1 METLLL
7 KGKPVSDSIRL
18 ALAPRVQSLKEIGII
33 PKLAAIIVGDDP
45 ASQMYVLNKTR
56 AFEKLNCE
64 SQTFRL
70 DVGSSEKEVLTLID
84 TLNNDSSVYGILVQ
98 LPLPN
103 HLDAK
108 TILHAV
114 SFKKDVDGFHPKNLG
129 LLLEGN
135 PNFIPC
141 TPQGILEILKH
152 YDIPVSGRHA
162 VIVGRSNIVG
172 KPMFA
177 LLAQKYEMGNA
188 TVTICHTGTKDLAQ
202 HTNQADIIIV
212 AAGSPNMITGDMIKE
227 GHTNQADIIIV
238 AAGSPNMI
246 TGDMIKEGVD
256 IIDVGINRVEDNSEK
271 GYTLMGDVNTESVMG
286 IANSVTPVPGGVGP
300 MTITM
305 LLVNTVK
312 SAENCVEL
320 VAGC

>member
-18 ALAPRVQSLKEIGII
+18 SLEPRVQSLKETGIV

-45 ASQMYVLNKTR
+45 ASQVYVRNKAR
-56 AFEKLNCE
+56 AFKKLSCE
-64 SQTFRL
+64 SQTYRL
-70 DVGSSEKEVLTLID
+70 DSKSNEENVLTLID
-84 TLNNDSSVYGILVQ
+84 RLNNDPSVHGILVQ
-98 LPLPN
+98 LPLPK
-103 HLDAK
+103 HLDSK
-108 TILHAV
+108 TILHTV
-114 SFKKDVDGFHPKNLG
+114 SPNKDVDGFHPENLG

-141 TPQGILEILKH
+141 TPHGVLEILRH
-152 YDIPVSGRHA
+152 YDISVSGRHA

-177 LLAQKYEMGNA
+177 LLAQKFEMGNA
-188 TVTICHTGTKDLAQ
+188 TVTICHTGTKDLAAYTKQ
-202 HTNQADIIIV
+202 GDIIIA
-212 AAGSPNMITGDMIKE
+212 AAGSPHMITGDMIKE
-227 GHTNQADIIIV
+227 GA
-238 AAGSPNMI
+238 
-246 TGDMIKEGVD
+246 D
-256 IIDVGINRVEDNSEK
+256 IIDVGINRVDDDSEK
-271 GYTLMGDVNTESVMG
+271 GYTLVGDVNTESVMG

-312 SAENCVEL
+312 SAEKCVEL
-320 VAGC
+320 VTGW

>member
-1 METLLL
+1 MGTLLL

-18 ALAPRVQSLKEIGII
+18 SLEPRVQSLKEIGIV

-45 ASQMYVLNKTR
+45 ASQVYVRNKAR
-56 AFEKLNCE
+56 AFKKLSCE
-64 SQTFRL
+64 SQTYRL
-70 DVGSSEKEVLTLID
+70 DSKSNEENVLTLID
-84 TLNNDSSVYGILVQ
+84 RLNNDPSAHGILVQ
-98 LPLPN
+98 LPLPK
-103 HLDAK
+103 HLDSK
-108 TILHAV
+108 TILHTV
-114 SFKKDVDGFHPKNLG
+114 SPNKDVDGFHPENLG

-141 TPQGILEILKH
+141 TPHGVLEILRH
-152 YDIPVSGRHA
+152 YDISVSGRHA

-177 LLAQKYEMGNA
+177 LLAQKFEMGNA
-188 TVTICHTGTKDLAQ
+188 TVTICHTGTKDLAAYTKQ
-202 HTNQADIIIV
+202 GDIII
-212 AAGSPNMITGDMIKE
+212 A
-227 GHTNQADIIIV
+227 

-256 IIDVGINRVEDNSEK
+256 IIDVGINRVDDDSEK
-271 GYTLMGDVNTESVMG
+271 GYTLVGDVNTESVMG

-312 SAENCVEL
+312 SAEKCVEL
-320 VAGC
+320 VTGW

>member
-18 ALAPRVQSLKEIGII
+18 SLEPRVQSLIDIGIV

-45 ASQMYVLNKTR
+45 ASQVYVRNKAR

-64 SQTFRL
+64 SQTYRL
-70 DVGSSEKEVLTLID
+70 DSKSNEENVLTLID
-84 TLNNDSSVYGILVQ
+84 RLNNDPSAHGILVQ

-103 HLDAK
+103 HLDSK
-108 TILHAV
+108 TILHTV
-114 SFKKDVDGFHPKNLG
+114 SPNKDVDGFHPENLG

-141 TPQGILEILKH
+141 TPHGVLEILKH

-177 LLAQKYEMGNA
+177 LLVQKFEMGNA
-188 TVTICHTGTKDLAQ
+188 TVTICHTGTKDLAVY
-202 HTNQADIIIV
+202 TKQADIIIA

-227 GHTNQADIIIV
+227 GA
-238 AAGSPNMI
+238 
-246 TGDMIKEGVD
+246 D
-256 IIDVGINRVEDNSEK
+256 IIDVGINRVDDDSEK
-271 GYTLMGDVNTESVMG
+271 GYTLVGDVNTESVMG

-312 SAENCVEL
+312 SAEKCVEL
-320 VAGC
+320 VTGW

>member
-18 ALAPRVQSLKEIGII
+18 SLKPRVESLIETGIV
-33 PKLAAIIVGDDP
+33 PKLAAIIIGDDP
-45 ASQMYVLNKTR
+45 ASQVYVRNKAR
-56 AFEKLNCE
+56 AFRKLSCE
-64 SQTFRL
+64 SQTYQL
-70 DVGSSEKEVLTLID
+70 DSKSSEEDVLTLID
-84 TLNNDSSVYGILVQ
+84 RLNNDPSVHGILVQ

-103 HLDAK
+103 HLDSK
-108 TILHAV
+108 TILHTV
-114 SFKKDVDGFHPKNLG
+114 SPNKDVDGFHPENLG

-141 TPQGILEILKH
+141 TPHGVLEILRH
-152 YDIPVSGRHA
+152 YDIPVSGRYA

-177 LLAQKYEMGNA
+177 LLAQKFEMGNA
-188 TVTICHTGTKDLAQ
+188 TVTICHTGTKDLAAYTKQ
-202 HTNQADIIIV
+202 GDIIIA

-227 GHTNQADIIIV
+227 GA
-238 AAGSPNMI
+238 
-246 TGDMIKEGVD
+246 D
-256 IIDVGINRVEDNSEK
+256 IIDVGINRVDDDSEK
-271 GYTLMGDVNTESVMG
+271 GYTLVGDVNTESVMG

-312 SAENCVEL
+312 SAEKCVEL
-320 VAGC
+320 VTGW

>member
-18 ALAPRVQSLKEIGII
+18 SLEPRVQSLIETGIV

-45 ASQMYVLNKTR
+45 ASQVYVRNKAR
-56 AFEKLNCE
+56 AFRKLSCE
-64 SQTFRL
+64 SQTYQL
-70 DVGSSEKEVLTLID
+70 DSKSSEEDVLTLID
-84 TLNNDSSVYGILVQ
+84 RLNNDPSVHGILVQ

-103 HLDAK
+103 HLDSKA
-108 TILHAV
+108 ILHRV
-114 SFKKDVDGFHPKNLG
+114 SPNKDVDGFHPENLG

-141 TPQGILEILKH
+141 TPHGVLEILRH

-177 LLAQKYEMGNA
+177 LLAQKFEMGNA
-188 TVTICHTGTKDLAQ
+188 TVTICHTGTKDLAAYTKQ
-202 HTNQADIIIV
+202 GDIIIA
-212 AAGSPNMITGDMIKE
+212 AAGSANMITSDMIKE
-227 GHTNQADIIIV
+227 GA
-238 AAGSPNMI
+238 
-246 TGDMIKEGVD
+246 D
-256 IIDVGINRVEDNSEK
+256 IIDVGINRIDDDSEK
-271 GYTLMGDVNTESVMG
+271 GYTLVGDVNTESVMG

-312 SAENCVEL
+312 SAEKCVEL
-320 VAGC
+320 VTGW

>member
-18 ALAPRVQSLKEIGII
+18 SLEPRVQSLKEIGIV
-33 PKLAAIIVGDDP
+33 PKLAAIIIGDDP
-45 ASQMYVLNKTR
+45 ASQVYVRNKAR
-56 AFEKLNCE
+56 AFKKLSCE
-64 SQTFRL
+64 SQTYRL
-70 DVGSSEKEVLTLID
+70 DSKSNEENVLTLID
-84 TLNNDSSVYGILVQ
+84 RLNNDPSAHGILVQ
-98 LPLPN
+98 LPLPK
-103 HLDAK
+103 HLDSK
-108 TILHAV
+108 TILHTV
-114 SFKKDVDGFHPKNLG
+114 SPNKDVDGFHPENLG

-141 TPQGILEILKH
+141 TPHGVLEILRH
-152 YDIPVSGRHA
+152 YDISVSGRHA

-177 LLAQKYEMGNA
+177 LLAQKFEMGNA
-188 TVTICHTGTKDLAQ
+188 TVTICHTGTKDLAAYTKQ
-202 HTNQADIIIV
+202 GDIIIA

-227 GHTNQADIIIV
+227 GA
-238 AAGSPNMI
+238 
-246 TGDMIKEGVD
+246 D
-256 IIDVGINRVEDNSEK
+256 IIDVGINRVDDDSEK
-271 GYTLMGDVNTESVMG
+271 GYTLVGDVNTESVMG

-312 SAENCVEL
+312 SAEKCVEL
-320 VAGC
+320 VTGW

>member
-18 ALAPRVQSLKEIGII
+18 SLDPRVKSLQEVGIV

-45 ASQMYVLNKTR
+45 ASQVYVRNKAR

-64 SQTFRL
+64 SQTYRL
-70 DVGSSEKEVLTLID
+70 DSKSSEENVLKLID
-84 TLNNDSSVYGILVQ
+84 RLNNDPSIHGILVQ

-103 HLDAK
+103 HLDSK
-108 TILHAV
+108 TILHTV
-114 SFKKDVDGFHPKNLG
+114 SLNKDVDGFHPENLG

-141 TPQGILEILKH
+141 TPHGVLEILRH

-177 LLAQKYEMGNA
+177 LLAQKFEMGNA
-188 TVTICHTGTKDLAQ
+188 TVTICHTGTKDLEVYTKQ
-202 HTNQADIIIV
+202 GDIIIA
-212 AAGSPNMITGDMIKE
+212 AAGS
-227 GHTNQADIIIV
+227 A
-238 AAGSPNMI
+238 NMI

-256 IIDVGINRVEDNSEK
+256 IIDVGINRVDDDSEK
-271 GYTLMGDVNTESVMG
+271 GYKLVGDVNTESVMG

-312 SAENCVEL
+312 SAEKCVEL
-320 VAGC
+320 VTGW

>member
-18 ALAPRVQSLKEIGII
+18 SLEPRVQSLIETGIV

-45 ASQMYVLNKTR
+45 ASQVYVRNKAR
-56 AFEKLNCE
+56 AFEKLSCE
-64 SQTFRL
+64 SQTYRL
-70 DVGSSEKEVLTLID
+70 DSKSNEENVLTLID
-84 TLNNDSSVYGILVQ
+84 RLNNDPSAHGILVQ

-103 HLDAK
+103 HLDSK
-108 TILHAV
+108 TILHTV
-114 SFKKDVDGFHPKNLG
+114 SPNKDVDGFHPENLG

-141 TPQGILEILKH
+141 TPHGVLEILRH

-177 LLAQKYEMGNA
+177 LLAQKFEMGNA
-188 TVTICHTGTKDLAQ
+188 TVTICHTGTKDLAAYTKQ
-202 HTNQADIIIV
+202 GDIIIA

-227 GHTNQADIIIV
+227 GA
-238 AAGSPNMI
+238 
-246 TGDMIKEGVD
+246 D
-256 IIDVGINRVEDNSEK
+256 IIDVGINRVDDDSEK
-271 GYTLMGDVNTESVMG
+271 GYTLVGDVNTESVMG

-312 SAENCVEL
+312 SAEKCVEL
-320 VAGC
+320 VTGW

>member
-18 ALAPRVQSLKEIGII
+18 SLEPRVQSLIEKGIV

-45 ASQMYVLNKTR
+45 ASQVYVRNKAR

-64 SQTFRL
+64 SQTYQL
-70 DVGSSEKEVLTLID
+70 DSRSSEEDVLTLID
-84 TLNNDSSVYGILVQ
+84 RLNNDPSVHGILVQ

-103 HLDAK
+103 QLDSK
-108 TILHAV
+108 MILHTV
-114 SFKKDVDGFHPKNLG
+114 SPKKDVDGFHPKNLG

-141 TPQGILEILKH
+141 TPYGVLEILRH
-152 YDIPVSGRHA
+152 YDISVSGRHA

-177 LLAQKYEMGNA
+177 LLAQKFEMGNA
-188 TVTICHTGTKDLAQ
+188 TVTICHTGTKDLAAYTKQ
-202 HTNQADIIIV
+202 GDIIIA

-227 GHTNQADIIIV
+227 GA
-238 AAGSPNMI
+238 
-246 TGDMIKEGVD
+246 D
-256 IIDVGINRVEDNSEK
+256 IIDVGINRVDDDSEK
-271 GYTLMGDVNTESVMG
+271 GYTLVGDVNTESVMG

-312 SAENCVEL
+312 SAEKCVEL
-320 VAGC
+320 VTGW

>member
-18 ALAPRVQSLKEIGII
+18 ALVPRVQSLKEIGII

-45 ASQMYVLNKTR
+45 ASQVYVLNKTR

-152 YDIPVSGRHA
+152 YDISVSGRHA

-188 TVTICHTGTKDLAQ
+188 TVTICHTGTKDLAL
-202 HTNQADIIIV
+202 HT
-212 AAGSPNMITGDMIKE
+212 K
-227 GHTNQADIIIV
+227 QADIIIV

-312 SAENCVEL
+312 SAEKCVEL
-320 VAGC
+320 VASS

>member
-18 ALAPRVQSLKEIGII
+18 SLEPRVQSLIETGIV

-45 ASQMYVLNKTR
+45 ASQVYVRNKAR
-56 AFEKLNCE
+56 AFRKLSCE
-64 SQTFRL
+64 SQTYQL
-70 DVGSSEKEVLTLID
+70 DSKSSEKDVLTLID
-84 TLNNDSSVYGILVQ
+84 RLNNDPSIHGILVQ

-103 HLDAK
+103 HLDSK
-108 TILHAV
+108 TILHTV
-114 SFKKDVDGFHPKNLG
+114 SPNKDVDGFHPENLG

-141 TPQGILEILKH
+141 TPHGVLEILRH

-177 LLAQKYEMGNA
+177 LLAQKFEMGNA
-188 TVTICHTGTKDLAQ
+188 TVTICHTGTKDLAAYTKQ
-202 HTNQADIIIV
+202 GDIII
-212 AAGSPNMITGDMIKE
+212 A
-227 GHTNQADIIIV
+227 

-256 IIDVGINRVEDNSEK
+256 IIDVGINRVDDDSEK
-271 GYTLMGDVNTESVMG
+271 GYTLVGDVNTESVMG

-312 SAENCVEL
+312 SAEKCVEL
-320 VAGC
+320 VTGW

>member
-18 ALAPRVQSLKEIGII
+18 SLEPRVQSLKETGIV

-45 ASQMYVLNKTR
+45 ASQVYVRNKAR
-56 AFEKLNCE
+56 AFKKLNCE
-64 SQTFRL
+64 SQTYRL
-70 DVGSSEKEVLTLID
+70 DSKSNEENVLTLID
-84 TLNNDSSVYGILVQ
+84 RLNNDPSAHGILVQ

-103 HLDAK
+103 HLDSK
-108 TILHAV
+108 TILHTV
-114 SFKKDVDGFHPKNLG
+114 SPNKDVDGFHPENLG

-141 TPQGILEILKH
+141 TPHGVLEILRH

-177 LLAQKYEMGNA
+177 LLAQKFEMGNA
-188 TVTICHTGTKDLAQ
+188 TVTICHTGTKDLAAYTKQ
-202 HTNQADIIIV
+202 GDIIIA

-227 GHTNQADIIIV
+227 GA
-238 AAGSPNMI
+238 
-246 TGDMIKEGVD
+246 D
-256 IIDVGINRVEDNSEK
+256 IIDVGINRVDDDSEK
-271 GYTLMGDVNTESVMG
+271 GYTLVGDVNTESVMG

-312 SAENCVEL
+312 SAEKCVEL
-320 VAGC
+320 VTGW

>member
-1 METLLL
+1 MGTLLL

-18 ALAPRVQSLKEIGII
+18 SLEPRVQSLKEIGIV

-45 ASQMYVLNKTR
+45 ASQVYVRNKAR
-56 AFEKLNCE
+56 AFKKLSCE
-64 SQTFRL
+64 SQTYRL
-70 DVGSSEKEVLTLID
+70 DSKSNEENVLTLID
-84 TLNNDSSVYGILVQ
+84 RLNNDPSVHGILVQ

-103 HLDAK
+103 HLDSK
-108 TILHAV
+108 MILHTV
-114 SFKKDVDGFHPKNLG
+114 SPNKDVDGFHPENLG

-141 TPQGILEILKH
+141 TPHGVLEILRH
-152 YDIPVSGRHA
+152 YDISVSGRHA

-177 LLAQKYEMGNA
+177 LLAQKFEMGNA
-188 TVTICHTGTKDLAQ
+188 TVTICHTGTKDLAAYTKQ
-202 HTNQADIIIV
+202 GDIIIA

-227 GHTNQADIIIV
+227 GA
-238 AAGSPNMI
+238 
-246 TGDMIKEGVD
+246 D
-256 IIDVGINRVEDNSEK
+256 IIDVGINRVDDDSEK
-271 GYTLMGDVNTESVMG
+271 GYTLVGDVNTESVMG

-312 SAENCVEL
+312 SAEKCVEL

>member
-18 ALAPRVQSLKEIGII
+18 SLEPRVQSLKEIGIV

-45 ASQMYVLNKTR
+45 ASQVYVRNKAR
-56 AFEKLNCE
+56 AFEKLSCE
-64 SQTFRL
+64 SQTYRL
-70 DVGSSEKEVLTLID
+70 DSKSNEENVLTLID
-84 TLNNDSSVYGILVQ
+84 RLNNDPSAHGILVQ

-103 HLDAK
+103 HLDSK
-108 TILHAV
+108 TILHTV
-114 SFKKDVDGFHPKNLG
+114 SPNKDVDGFHPENLG

-141 TPQGILEILKH
+141 TPHGVLEILRH

-177 LLAQKYEMGNA
+177 LLVQKFEMGNA
-188 TVTICHTGTKDLAQ
+188 TVTICHTGTKDLAVY
-202 HTNQADIIIV
+202 TKQADIIIA

-227 GHTNQADIIIV
+227 GA
-238 AAGSPNMI
+238 
-246 TGDMIKEGVD
+246 D
-256 IIDVGINRVEDNSEK
+256 IIDVGINRVDDDSEK
-271 GYTLMGDVNTESVMG
+271 GYTLVGDVNTESVMG

-312 SAENCVEL
+312 SAEKCVEL
-320 VAGC
+320 VTGW

>member
-18 ALAPRVQSLKEIGII
+18 SLEPRVQALIETGIV

-45 ASQMYVLNKTR
+45 ASKVYVRNKAQ
-56 AFEKLNCE
+56 AFRKLNCE
-64 SQTFRL
+64 SQTYQL
-70 DVGSSEKEVLTLID
+70 NSESSEKDVLTVID
-84 TLNNDSSVYGILVQ
+84 RLNNDPSVHGILVQ

-103 HLDAK
+103 HLDSKA
-108 TILHAV
+108 ILHRV
-114 SFKKDVDGFHPKNLG
+114 SPNKDVDGFHPENLG

-135 PNFIPC
+135 PNYIPC
-141 TPQGILEILKH
+141 TPHGVLEILRH

-177 LLAQKYEMGNA
+177 LLAQKFEMGNA
-188 TVTICHTGTKDLAQ
+188 TVTICHTRTKDLASFTKQ
-202 HTNQADIIIV
+202 GDIIIA
-212 AAGSPNMITGDMIKE
+212 AAGSANMITGDMIKE
-227 GHTNQADIIIV
+227 GT
-238 AAGSPNMI
+238 
-246 TGDMIKEGVD
+246 D
-256 IIDVGINRVEDNSEK
+256 IIDVGINRVDDDSEK
-271 GYTLMGDVNTESVMG
+271 GYILVGDVNTKSVMG

-305 LLVNTVK
+305 LLVNTVT
-312 SAENCVEL
+312 SAEKCVEL
-320 VAGC
+320 VASW

>member
-18 ALAPRVQSLKEIGII
+18 SLEPRVQSLIEIGIV

-45 ASQMYVLNKTR
+45 ASQVYVRNKAR
-56 AFEKLNCE
+56 AFKKLSCE
-64 SQTFRL
+64 SQTYRL
-70 DVGSSEKEVLTLID
+70 DSRSSEEDVLTLIVR
-84 TLNNDSSVYGILVQ
+84 LNNDPSVHGILVQ
-98 LPLPN
+98 LPLPK
-103 HLDAK
+103 HLDSK
-108 TILHAV
+108 TILHTV
-114 SFKKDVDGFHPKNLG
+114 SPNKDVDGFHPENLG

-141 TPQGILEILKH
+141 TPHGVLEILRH
-152 YDIPVSGRHA
+152 YDISVSGRHA

-177 LLAQKYEMGNA
+177 LLAQKFEMGNA
-188 TVTICHTGTKDLAQ
+188 TVTICHTGTKDLAAYTKQ
-202 HTNQADIIIV
+202 GDIIIA

-227 GHTNQADIIIV
+227 GA
-238 AAGSPNMI
+238 
-246 TGDMIKEGVD
+246 D
-256 IIDVGINRVEDNSEK
+256 IIDVGINRVDDDSEK
-271 GYTLMGDVNTESVMG
+271 GYTLVGDVNTESVMG

-312 SAENCVEL
+312 SAEKCVEL
-320 VAGC
+320 VTGW

>member
-18 ALAPRVQSLKEIGII
+18 ALVPRVQSLKEIGII

-45 ASQMYVLNKTR
+45 ASQVYVRNKAR
-56 AFEKLNCE
+56 AFKKLSCE
-64 SQTFRL
+64 SQTYRL
-70 DVGSSEKEVLTLID
+70 DSRSSEEDVLTLIVR
-84 TLNNDSSVYGILVQ
+84 LNNDPSVHGILVQ
-98 LPLPN
+98 LPLPK
-103 HLDAK
+103 HLDSK
-108 TILHAV
+108 TILHTV
-114 SFKKDVDGFHPKNLG
+114 SPNKDVDGFHPENLG

-141 TPQGILEILKH
+141 TPHGVLEILKH

-177 LLAQKYEMGNA
+177 LLVQKFEMGNA
-188 TVTICHTGTKDLAQ
+188 TVTICHTGTKDLAV
-202 HTNQADIIIV
+202 HTKQADIIIA

-227 GHTNQADIIIV
+227 GA
-238 AAGSPNMI
+238 
-246 TGDMIKEGVD
+246 D
-256 IIDVGINRVEDNSEK
+256 IIDVGINRVDDDSEK
-271 GYTLMGDVNTESVMG
+271 GYTLVGDVNTESVMG

-312 SAENCVEL
+312 SAEKCVEL
-320 VAGC
+320 VTGW

>member
-18 ALAPRVQSLKEIGII
+18 SLEPRVQSLIETGIV

-45 ASQMYVLNKTR
+45 ASQVYVRNKAR
-56 AFEKLNCE
+56 AFRKLSCE
-64 SQTFRL
+64 SQTYQL
-70 DVGSSEKEVLTLID
+70 DSKSSEKDVLALID
-84 TLNNDSSVYGILVQ
+84 RLNNDPSIHGILVQ

-103 HLDAK
+103 HLDSK
-108 TILHAV
+108 TILHTV
-114 SFKKDVDGFHPKNLG
+114 SPNKDVDGFHPENLG

-141 TPQGILEILKH
+141 TPHGVLEILRH
-152 YDIPVSGRHA
+152 YDISVSGRHA

-177 LLAQKYEMGNA
+177 LLAQKFEMGNA
-188 TVTICHTGTKDLAQ
+188 TVTICHTGTKDLAAYTKQ
-202 HTNQADIIIV
+202 GDIIIA

-227 GHTNQADIIIV
+227 GA
-238 AAGSPNMI
+238 
-246 TGDMIKEGVD
+246 D
-256 IIDVGINRVEDNSEK
+256 IIDVGINRVDDDSEK
-271 GYTLMGDVNTESVMG
+271 GYTLVGDVVTESVMG

-312 SAENCVEL
+312 SAEKCVEL
-320 VAGC
+320 VTGW